1 MCGARFVVGDVPLRW
16 RVLRGFLLV
25 CSMVY
30 TTTQVALPVGDF
42 IGLMACV
49 RPFSLGVADEVLGPV
64 DACQSLLL
72 TRDSRPAI
80 RDMRCR
86 ESDDGSTVI
95 PGRTRRVR
103 AAAFIVGCP
112 LDFVEGKGR

>member
-1 MCGARFVVGDVPLRW
+1 MVGDVPLRW

-72 TRDSRPAI
+72 TRDSRLDAF
-80 RDMRCR
+80 
-86 ESDDGSTVI
+86 ELLLSSSDVHSTSLRAKEGDG
-95 PGRTRRVR
+95 G
-103 AAAFIVGCP
+103 
-112 LDFVEGKGR
+112 VEEVVCSI